1 MSHDEIRYLLNFQY
15 KKAMPPRY
23 PCTILET
30 IIKSI
35 LKLCYSQYFVKS
47 ADSRGYVDVDD
58 TSFITNL
65 SNLIE
70 ILEFWNYLF
79 YFDYIESS

>member
-1 MSHDEIRYLLNFQY
+1 MSHDERRYLLNFQY

-23 PCTILET
+23 PSRILET

-35 LKLCYSQYFVKS
+35 LKICYSQYFVKS
-47 ADSRGYVDVDD
+47 ADSRRYVDD

-70 ILEFWNYLF
+70 ILEF
-79 YFDYIESS
+79 

>member
-1 MSHDEIRYLLNFQY
+1 M
-15 KKAMPPRY
+15 
-23 PCTILET
+23 
-30 IIKSI
+30 
-35 LKLCYSQYFVKS
+35 S

-70 ILEFWNYLF
+70 ILEC
-79 YFDYIESS
+79 

>member
-1 MSHDEIRYLLNFQY
+1 MSHDERRYLLNFQY

-23 PCTILET
+23 PSRILT
-30 IIKSI
+30 TLIKSI
-35 LKLCYSQYFVKS
+35 LKICYSQYFVKS
-47 ADSRGYVDVDD
+47 ADSRRYVDVDD

-70 ILEFWNYLF
+70 ILEF
-79 YFDYIESS
+79 